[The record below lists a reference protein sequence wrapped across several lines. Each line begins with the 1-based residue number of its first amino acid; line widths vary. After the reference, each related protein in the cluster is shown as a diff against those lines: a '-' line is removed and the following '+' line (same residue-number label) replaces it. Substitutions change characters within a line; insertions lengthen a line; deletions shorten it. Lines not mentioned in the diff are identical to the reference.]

1 MSWILVDEEQ
11 RGQPRLKKWNE
22 HGNEAWKCNI
32 LGSWSLELGIWGRC
46 IELRGRETRP
56 VWSFGISWMLLYTR
70 SLELLFCRWEKPI
83 KVFWGGQWPE
93 LSCVLQIPS
102 WQQCKGWVEGKTSWA
117 EEPGKELIQTRDKES
132 LNKDNKRT
140 PLFINLIYS
149 ILSCNLKVVNCQK
162 HLHN

>member
-1 MSWILVDEEQ
+1 MEWTWKWGLKMQYTWLLVT
-11 RGQPRLKKWNE
+11 W
-22 HGNEAWKCNI
+22 A
-32 LGSWSLELGIWGRC
+32 GIWGRC

-56 VWSFGISWMLLYTR
+56 VWSFGISWMLYTR

-140 PLFINLIYS
+140 RLFINLIYS
-149 ILSCNLKVVNCQK
+149 ILSCSLKVVNCQK
-162 HLHN
+162 HLQNEGNNIIF